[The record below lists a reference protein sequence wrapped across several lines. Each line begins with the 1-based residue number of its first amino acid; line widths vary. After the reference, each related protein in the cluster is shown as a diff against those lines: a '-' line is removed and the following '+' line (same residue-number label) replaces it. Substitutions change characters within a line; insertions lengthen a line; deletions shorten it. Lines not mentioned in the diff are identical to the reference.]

1 MHGCAHAL
9 HADGS
14 RKLCMEEVRRAMNPA
29 EFYTS
34 MAALRA
40 ELAAMTLTGT
50 GLMKRAGAAGVSKK
64 ALESAEAEADNKG
77 AVIKLILDKEVGGAE
92 EADRADTALRV
103 RRPRP
108 SVTGLVLAP

>member
-1 MHGCAHAL
+1 MDVHG
-9 HADGS
+9 S
-14 RKLCMEEVRRAMNPA
+14 QKLCMEQARWAEEVHK
-29 EFYTS
+29 EVH
-34 MAALRA
+34 A
-40 ELAAMTLTGT
+40 ELSAMTLM

-64 ALESAEAEADNKG
+64 ALESAEAEADHKG

-92 EADRADTALRV
+92 EADRSDAALRV

>member
-40 ELAAMTLTGT
+40 ELAAMTLM

-64 ALESAEAEADNKG
+64 ALESAEAEADHKG